1 MSAMKRIAM
10 AEGISFATRAEDAA
24 IDGPDY
30 EPLHGRRPA
39 WVGDTVPT
47 TEKVG
52 TIPVPMTPETAAL
65 VWYSLRDLLILT
77 AGLHPDALT
86 PHGWVVRECAARRL
100 TGVDG
105 VLAQP
110 WSCYAPVHPE
120 TGAVLR

>member
-47 TEKVG
+47 QSQVA
-52 TIPVPMTPETAAL
+52 TIPVPMTWERTER
-65 VWYSLRDLLILT
+65 VWQALRDLLILT
-77 AGLHPDALT
+77 AGLHTDALT
-86 PHGWVVRECAARRL
+86 PHGWVVREAAARAL

-105 VLAQP
+105 VIAQP
-110 WSCYAPVHPE
+110 WSCYRPVEAPRGE
-120 TGAVLR
+120 